1 MKTDKKLQKLA
12 DLLRK
17 KCKYDKITS
26 YNKML
31 SEVIL
36 FMGANNMGFEENLS
50 EEDVKL
56 RFITPAL
63 LKKWDKDTQIK
74 MEVSFTAGRVIVRGN
89 MSTRAK
95 GKKADYI
102 LYYKNTKPLAVV
114 EAKKNVFD
122 VGYGMQQ
129 AKEYAEIL
137 DIPFAY
143 SSNGKSFLEYDFLTG
158 KEREIDLDKFPSPEE
173 LWHRYKTEK
182 NISDNEERII
192 NEPYY
197 YADGVK
203 KPRYYQEIAI
213 NRTVEEI
220 AKGKDRLLLVMAT
233 GTGKTFTAFQIIHR
247 LKKSGLK
254 RKVLYLA
261 DRNMLIDQTMAQDFQ
276 PFKNVMTKIEKRNM
290 DSSYEIY
297 MALYQQLTDGQGLDI
312 FKQFKPDFFD
322 LIIVDECHRGSAAED
337 SNWRKILEYY
347 NTATQIGLTATPKE
361 TTSISNIEYFGNPIY
376 TYSLKQGID
385 DGFLAPYKVI
395 RINLDKDLVGY
406 RPEVGKVDMNGNIL
420 DGEETY
426 YQADFDKKIIIDERT
441 EAVAKRVTE
450 FLKNTD
456 RFNKTIVFCI
466 DIEHAERMRQALVRE
481 NDDLMKENKNY
492 IMRITGDNDEG
503 KAQLENFID
512 VEEKYPTIVTTSKLL
527 TTGADCKTCKLIV
540 LDSNIN
546 SMTEFKQ
553 IIGRG
558 TRVREDYG
566 KTYFTIMDF
575 RNASRLFSDPD
586 FDGEP
591 ICIKVINPTEPISG
605 EADNEEN
612 EKEREKP
619 PTIPHPGEK
628 VSKSS
633 KLRVNGVEVNIYN
646 EYISYYDKNGKLV
659 TESLKDFSRRSILN
673 EYDSLDKFINKWN
686 EADKKQAIIKQLEEQ
701 GVLLD
706 ELRKDIGN
714 DDIGDFDLILHI
726 AYDKKPLTRSERVKN
741 VLKKGYLYKYSEIA
755 RNILKDLLEK
765 YSDNNELELTDTKI
779 LQLKPFEEY
788 GSPMEIVKAFGG
800 KEQYI
805 RAVEELEYELYA
817 G

>member
-1 MKTDKKLQKLA
+1 
-12 DLLRK
+12 
-17 KCKYDKITS
+17 
-26 YNKML
+26 
-31 SEVIL
+31 
-36 FMGANNMGFEENLS
+36 MGFEENLS

-173 LWHRYKTEK
+173 LWYRYKTEK

-213 NRTVEEI
+213 NRTVEAI

-276 PFKNVMTKIEKRNM
+276 PFKNVMTKIKKRNI

-395 RINLDKDLVGY
+395 RVNLDKDLVGY
-406 RPEVGKVDMNGNIL
+406 RPEIGKVDMNGNIL

-450 FLKNTD
+450 FLKDTD

-481 NDDLMKENKNY
+481 NADLMKENKNY

-512 VEEKYPTIVTTSKLL
+512 AEEKYPTIVTTSKLL

-591 ICIKVINPTEPISG
+591 ICIKVVNPTEPIPG
-605 EADNEEN
+605 EAENEEN
-612 EKEREKP
+612 EKETEKP

-628 VSKSS
+628 VSKPS

-805 RAVEELEYELYA
+805 KAVEELEYELYA